1 MDQIGPFTWD
11 EAKRASNRE
20 KHGVDF
26 SESKHF
32 EMESA
37 VVLRDDRKDYG
48 EVRYRAFGPL
58 KGRLH
63 ALVFTWRSGRIRIIS
78 LRRANVREIN
88 RYAKKEKTK

>member
-11 EAKRASNRE
+11 EAKRTSNRE

-26 SESKHF
+26 SEATHF

-37 VVLRDDRKDYG
+37 VALRDDRKDYG
-48 EVRYRAFGPL
+48 EVRYRAFGHI

-63 ALVFTWRSGRIRIIS
+63 ALVFTWRGSRIRIIS
-78 LRRANVREIN
+78 LRRANAREIN
-88 RYAKKEKTK
+88 RYAKKEKSR